1 MWQWLDD
8 LESENSPY
16 VHPIWKAENMH
27 KSFFVNFF
35 LFYLSFMFNKN
46 GKKKRIDWNGIV
58 KFSTTPT
65 LKILIKLKKKNTT
78 ETTTI
83 LRKKEQKNGI
93 KSVLDVSRRW
103 NEINA
108 KKNFVFFQVFAI
120 RFKRRNKFFSSFS
133 IFPSWVFK

>member
-58 KFSTTPT
+58 KFSSTPT
-65 LKILIKLKKKNTT
+65 LKILIKLKKRIQQRQQQYYERKN
-78 ETTTI
+78 
-83 LRKKEQKNGI
+83 KKME
-93 KSVLDVSRRW
+93 
-103 NEINA
+103 
-108 KKNFVFFQVFAI
+108 
-120 RFKRRNKFFSSFS
+120 
-133 IFPSWVFK
+133 